1 MRREQPGERDGDGD
15 QAEEERAEDPRTGAS
30 ETCRRRRRRVARERL
45 EGRDRDTE
53 EDQQQTGKTGRSP
66 ENGRNETHRFTVAKR
81 SEGGYSRDMR
91 LGKDGKVELI
101 KKVPLFSKLSKK
113 GLEEVA
119 HIADELDL
127 REGKVMAEE
136 GDRGREF
143 FVLLEG
149 EADVTKGDKSI
160 NTMHEG
166 DFFGEIALVTK
177 MPRTASVTATTDVR
191 VLVITERD
199 FGTLLKHSD
208 EVSRGVAEALAER
221 IAPDLP
227 V

>member
-1 MRREQPGERDGDGD
+1 
-15 QAEEERAEDPRTGAS
+15 
-30 ETCRRRRRRVARERL
+30 
-45 EGRDRDTE
+45 
-53 EDQQQTGKTGRSP
+53 
-66 ENGRNETHRFTVAKR
+66 
-81 SEGGYSRDMR
+81 MR
-91 LGKDGKVELI
+91 LGKDGKIELI
-101 KKVPLFSKLSKK
+101 KKVPLFSKVSKK
-113 GLEEVA
+113 GLGEVA

-127 REGKVMAEE
+127 PKGKIMAVE

-160 NTMHEG
+160 NTIHAG

-177 MPRTASVTATTDVR
+177 MPRTATVTATTDVR

-199 FGTLLKHSD
+199 FSSLVKHSD
-208 EVSRGVAEALAER
+208 EVSRAVAEALAER
-221 IAPDLP
+221 LAPTLP

>member
-1 MRREQPGERDGDGD
+1 
-15 QAEEERAEDPRTGAS
+15 
-30 ETCRRRRRRVARERL
+30 
-45 EGRDRDTE
+45 
-53 EDQQQTGKTGRSP
+53 
-66 ENGRNETHRFTVAKR
+66 
-81 SEGGYSRDMR
+81 MR

-113 GLEEVA
+113 SLEEVA

-127 REGKVMAEE
+127 AQGKVMAEE

-143 FVLLEG
+143 IVLLEG
-149 EADVTKGDKSI
+149 EADVTKGGQTI
-160 NTMHEG
+160 NRMQDG

-177 MPRTASVTATTDVR
+177 MPRTATVTATTDVR
-191 VLVITERD
+191 ILVITDRD
-199 FGTLLKHSD
+199 FGALLKHSD

-221 IAPDLP
+221 MAPHLP

>member
-1 MRREQPGERDGDGD
+1 
-15 QAEEERAEDPRTGAS
+15 
-30 ETCRRRRRRVARERL
+30 
-45 EGRDRDTE
+45 
-53 EDQQQTGKTGRSP
+53 
-66 ENGRNETHRFTVAKR
+66 
-81 SEGGYSRDMR
+81 MR

-101 KKVPLFSKLSKK
+101 KKVPLFSKLKK
-113 GLEEVA
+113 KELEAVA
-119 HIADELDL
+119 YIADELDL
-127 REGKVMAEE
+127 PMGKVMAEE

-166 DFFGEIALVTK
+166 DFFGEIALVTR

-199 FGTLLKHSD
+199 FGALLKHSP
-208 EVSRGVAEALAER
+208 EVGRGVAEALAER
-221 IAPDLP
+221 VAPELP

>member
-1 MRREQPGERDGDGD
+1 VRPRKL
-15 QAEEERAEDPRTGAS
+15 AATRATA
-30 ETCRRRRRRVARERL
+30 CRGRIPRERL
-45 EGRDRDTE
+45 EGRDRNAQE
-53 EDQQQTGKTGRSP
+53 YQQQSGQTGCSP
-66 ENGRNETHRFTVAKR
+66 KNRRDDLHFLKVAKAP
-81 SEGGYSRDMR
+81 EGGYSRHMR

-101 KKVPLFSKLSKK
+101 KKVPLFSKLKK
-113 GLEEVA
+113 KELEEVA

-127 REGKVMAEE
+127 PNGKLMAEE

-160 NTMHEG
+160 NTMHSG
-166 DFFGEIALVTK
+166 DFFGEIALVTQ

-199 FGTLLKHSD
+199 FGALLKHSP
-208 EVSRGVAEALAER
+208 EVGRGVAEALAER
-221 IAPDLP
+221 VAPDLP

>member
-1 MRREQPGERDGDGD
+1 
-15 QAEEERAEDPRTGAS
+15 
-30 ETCRRRRRRVARERL
+30 
-45 EGRDRDTE
+45 
-53 EDQQQTGKTGRSP
+53 
-66 ENGRNETHRFTVAKR
+66 
-81 SEGGYSRDMR
+81 MR
-91 LGKDGKVELI
+91 LGKDGKVKLI
-101 KKVPLFSKLSKK
+101 RKVPLFSRLSKK
-113 GLEEVA
+113 GLEDVA

-127 REGKVMAEE
+127 PAGKLMAKE

-160 NTMHEG
+160 NTMRDG

-177 MPRTASVTATTDVR
+177 MPRTANVTATTPVR

-199 FGTLLKHSD
+199 FSGLMKRSP
-208 EVSRGVAEALAER
+208 EVARGVAEALAER
-221 IAPDLP
+221 VAPDLP

>member
-1 MRREQPGERDGDGD
+1 
-15 QAEEERAEDPRTGAS
+15 
-30 ETCRRRRRRVARERL
+30 
-45 EGRDRDTE
+45 
-53 EDQQQTGKTGRSP
+53 
-66 ENGRNETHRFTVAKR
+66 
-81 SEGGYSRDMR
+81 MR

-113 GLEEVA
+113 SLEEVA

-127 REGKVMAEE
+127 PQGKVMAEE

-143 FVLLEG
+143 IVLLEG
-149 EADVTKGDKSI
+149 EADVTKGGQTI
-160 NTMHEG
+160 NRMQDG

-177 MPRTASVTATTDVR
+177 MPRTATVTATTNVR
-191 VLVITERD
+191 ILVITDRD
-199 FGTLLKHSD
+199 FGALLKHSD

-221 IAPDLP
+221 MAPHLP

>member
-1 MRREQPGERDGDGD
+1 
-15 QAEEERAEDPRTGAS
+15 
-30 ETCRRRRRRVARERL
+30 
-45 EGRDRDTE
+45 
-53 EDQQQTGKTGRSP
+53 
-66 ENGRNETHRFTVAKR
+66 
-81 SEGGYSRDMR
+81 MR
-91 LGKDGKVELI
+91 LHKDAKVELI
-101 KKVPLFSKLSKK
+101 KGVPLFSKLSKK

-127 REGKVMAEE
+127 PEGKEMAEE

-149 EADVTKGDKSI
+149 EADVTKGGQSI
-160 NTMHEG
+160 NTIREG

-177 MPRTASVTATTDVR
+177 MPRTASVTATTPVR

-199 FGTLLKHSD
+199 FGALLKHSP
-208 EVSRGVAEALAER
+208 EVGRGVAEALAER
-221 IAPDLP
+221 IAPELP

>member
-1 MRREQPGERDGDGD
+1 
-15 QAEEERAEDPRTGAS
+15 
-30 ETCRRRRRRVARERL
+30 
-45 EGRDRDTE
+45 
-53 EDQQQTGKTGRSP
+53 
-66 ENGRNETHRFTVAKR
+66 
-81 SEGGYSRDMR
+81 MR
-91 LGKDGKVELI
+91 LGKDAKVKLI
-101 KKVPLFSKLSKK
+101 HTVPLFSRLSKK
-113 GLEEVA
+113 GLEDVA

-127 REGKVMAEE
+127 PAGKLMAKE

-160 NTMHEG
+160 NTMRDG

-177 MPRTASVTATTDVR
+177 MPRTANVTAKTPVR

-199 FGTLLKHSD
+199 FSALLTRSPD
-208 EVSRGVAEALAER
+208 VARGVAEALAER
-221 IAPDLP
+221 VAPDLP